1 MSALTAGDRAAIDRN
16 LMGAKADL
24 RALVDLARDHLA
36 TTDPADVVLELIG
49 YVADCLAEPVRRG
62 LLVAALMELAAV
74 PQPESGSSAAGSVPP
89 G

>member
-1 MSALTAGDRAAIDRN
+1 MSALTAGDRAEIDRN

-24 RALVDLARDHLA
+24 RALVDLARHHLA

-49 YVADCLAEPVRRG
+49 YVADCLDEPVRRG
-62 LLVAALMELAAV
+62 LLVAALMELAANPAV
-74 PQPESGSSAAGSVPP
+74 GSSAAGSAPP

>member
-24 RALVDLARDHLA
+24 RKVVELIRRHLTVA
-36 TTDPADVVLELIG
+36 DSADVAFEVVG
-49 YVADCLAEPVRRG
+49 YIDGISDSARGG
-62 LLVAALMELAAV
+62 LLSAALMELAAL
-74 PQPESGSSAAGSVPP
+74 PDSDGSSAAGSAPP